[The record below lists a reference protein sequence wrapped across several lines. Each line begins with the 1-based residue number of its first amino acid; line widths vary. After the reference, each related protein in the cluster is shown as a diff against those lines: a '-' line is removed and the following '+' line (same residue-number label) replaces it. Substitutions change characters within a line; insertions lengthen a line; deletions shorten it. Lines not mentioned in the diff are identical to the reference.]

1 MKIIA
6 QMDEMLNINIAT
18 DSTFAIL
25 LAVQNYGCEIFYYL
39 PKSLYF
45 DLKTN
50 SVKARTY
57 RISLNKIMG
66 NHCKILSEQVV
77 DLTTFD
83 AILIRQDPPF
93 DINYI
98 TSTYILEKIK
108 DKTLII
114 NDPTNIRNHPEKIF
128 INEFPNLIT
137 PTAITGDF
145 EEVKNFIY
153 EHQKIVMK
161 PLYSCGGDGVVVLK
175 YGDKN
180 LSTMFEM
187 MVSHYQAPVM
197 LQKFID
203 EVAIGDKRIL
213 LLDGEPIG
221 ALLRVA
227 KDGDNRCNLHLGGRA
242 NFAELTKR
250 DLEICNQ
257 LSPKLKERGLFLVG
271 IDIIGDYL
279 TEINLTSPTCIN
291 EINQLNGSKIEDI
304 IVEKII
310 SKIQLNKKI
319 KNFN

>member
-25 LAVQNYGCEIFYYL
+25 LEAQNYGCEIFYYL
-39 PKSLYF
+39 PKNLYF

-93 DINYI
+93 DMNYI

-128 INEFPNLIT
+128 INEFPDLIT

-145 EEVKNFIY
+145 EQVKNFVREY
-153 EHQKIVMK
+153 QKIVMK
-161 PLYSCGGDGVVVLK
+161 PLYSCGGDGVVVLND
-175 YGDKN
+175 GDKN
-180 LSTMFEM
+180 LATMFEM
-187 MVSHYQAPVM
+187 MISHYRAPVM

-227 KDGDNRCNLHLGGRA
+227 KDDDNRCNLHLGGMA

-250 DLEICNQ
+250 DLEICNK

-291 EINQLNGSKIEDI
+291 EINQLNGTKIENI

-310 SKIQLNKKI
+310 SKIKLNK
-319 KNFN
+319 NN

>member
-180 LSTMFEM
+180 LATMFEM

-279 TEINLTSPTCIN
+279 TEINLTSPTRIN